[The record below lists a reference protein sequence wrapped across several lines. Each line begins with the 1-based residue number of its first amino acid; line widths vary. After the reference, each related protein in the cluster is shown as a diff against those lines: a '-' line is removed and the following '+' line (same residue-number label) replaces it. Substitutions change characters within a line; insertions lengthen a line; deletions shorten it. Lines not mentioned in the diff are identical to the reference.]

1 MRIALLSAAGVPLL
15 QRALREPLLHFLL
28 LGGLLFGV
36 PGEPTADQQRV
47 VDPGRLAALQGNVL
61 KAWRRAQTGEELEGL
76 VRDYVLEEM
85 AVREARALDIDR
97 ANSVILRSW
106 PMNRGAVA

>member
-1 MRIALLSAAGVPLL
+1 MRIAPLSAAGVPLL

-61 KAWRRAQTGEELEGL
+61 EAWRRAPTGEELEGL
-76 VRDYVLEEM
+76 CATMCLRKWLCVR
-85 AVREARALDIDR
+85 
-97 ANSVILRSW
+97 
-106 PMNRGAVA
+106 RGRWTSIGLTA